1 MNEHWNLEDIY
12 PSEQA
17 WSEDLAATRQLVDK
31 LCAMQGRVCQ
41 DGHTL
46 LEALDL
52 NARCSERFAKL
63 FTYASCH
70 YDAEMANP
78 GYKKLYETIL
88 CENTAAAQRLAFLM
102 P

>member
-46 LEALDL
+46 LEALD
-52 NARCSERFAKL
+52 
-63 FTYASCH
+63 
-70 YDAEMANP
+70 
-78 GYKKLYETIL
+78 
-88 CENTAAAQRLAFLM
+88 
-102 P
+102 